1 MNMNVLFSK
10 KTYIIIIYSILDL
23 YFLLMARAATTFD
36 NDADDDIPDRH
47 YGKPYDRELY
57 NQLAAT
63 MKLKQAEMDED
74 AAYWHRQRTSPPP
87 PSERYKDLRKYLYEH
102 QPEANT
108 DTALVACSHTTRP
121 GQCMRAR
128 ASMMVANPTF
138 PLTARQRLGAL
149 GRTPSLVSMSHRYPS
164 FTSFLVKQLSKNPT
178 DSWSDGKHA
187 IAMQGRSKKKSPLL
201 LENGK
206 KNGGKS
212 RTHKSHRGQK
222 SRKSRRGQKSRKS
235 RRGQKSRKN

>member
-1 MNMNVLFSK
+1 
-10 KTYIIIIYSILDL
+10 
-23 YFLLMARAATTFD
+23 MASAAGFD

-57 NQLAAT
+57 NQLAAL
-63 MKLKQAEMDED
+63 MKLKEAEMAKD

-87 PSERYKDLRKYLYEH
+87 PSDRYKDLRKYLYEH
-102 QPEANT
+102 QPQANT

-121 GQCMRAR
+121 DQCMRAR
-128 ASMMVANPTF
+128 TNMMIANPTF

-149 GRTPSLVSMSHRYPS
+149 GRTPSLASMSHRYPS
-164 FTSFLVKQLSKNPT
+164 FTSFLVKQLSKKPT
-178 DSWSDGKHA
+178 DSWSDAKYTEV
-187 IAMQGRSKKKSPLL
+187 MQGRTKKKSPLL

-212 RTHKSHRGQK
+212 RTHQSHK
-222 SRKSRRGQKSRKS
+222 SR
-235 RRGQKSRKN
+235 SRKNRKNCKSHKHRNL

>member
-1 MNMNVLFSK
+1 MNVLFSK

-121 GQCMRAR
+121 DQCMRAR
-128 ASMMVANPTF
+128 ASMMMAANPTF
-138 PLTARQRLGAL
+138 PLTISQRLGAL
-149 GRTPSLVSMSHRYPS
+149 ARTPFLPMGRIG
-164 FTSFLVKQLSKNPT
+164 FTSVLANRLSRDLTDRRSQGMSAEHIQKRAQKQK
-178 DSWSDGKHA
+178 
-187 IAMQGRSKKKSPLL
+187 PLL
-201 LENGK
+201 L
-206 KNGGKS
+206 KNHGGKS
-212 RTHKSHRGQK
+212 RTH
-222 SRKSRRGQKSRKS
+222 KSRRGQKSRKS